1 MGEKTKQE
9 EGELRLGVR
18 NVEETLFHD
27 AAAWR
32 LMPDMARFRDQWALS
47 RMSPA
52 LRPTGR
58 AAVLDFLNSA
68 GREHEA
74 ALTEYFGRP
83 VTIDR
88 ADRRSVANVEFD
100 ADSPPDLEE
109 MSVYSGFG
117 SFRKGDRVYVTFW
130 R

>member
-1 MGEKTKQE
+1 MEDF
-9 EGELRLGVR
+9 
-18 NVEETLFHD
+18 LFHD
-27 AAAWR
+27 AGAWKVI
-32 LMPDMARFRDQWALS
+32 PDMRRFRDQWALS
-47 RMSPA
+47 RISPS

-58 AAVLDFLNSA
+58 AAVLDFLNAA
-68 GREHEA
+68 GSEHEA
-74 ALTEYFGRP
+74 ALSKYFGSS

-88 ADRRSVANVEFD
+88 TDRRSVANVEFD

-117 SFRKGDRVYVTFW
+117 SFRKGDRVYLTFW

>member
-1 MGEKTKQE
+1 MGVTNIE
-9 EGELRLGVR
+9 EI
-18 NVEETLFHD
+18 LFHD
-27 AAAWR
+27 APAWR
-32 LMPDMARFRDQWALS
+32 LMPDMARFRDQWAFS

-58 AAVLDFLNSA
+58 AAVLDFLNAATS
-68 GREHEA
+68 EHEA
-74 ALTEYFGRP
+74 ILTKHFGRP

-88 ADRRSVANVEFD
+88 ADRRSVANIEFD
-100 ADSPPDLEE
+100 AANPPDLEE